1 MTHTGEAKQDF
12 WMFYL
17 FEVSRKSL
25 TKKQKSYAE
34 HLCKEALKL
43 ANDRDVSLVY

>member
-1 MTHTGEAKQDF
+1 MTHTGEVNQDF

-17 FEVSRKSL
+17 FEVTRRSL

-34 HLCKEALKL
+34 HLHKEAVKL
-43 ANDRDVSLVY
+43 ANDRDVSIVY